1 MESKGIVKGQFT
13 DWSTHFRGSKNVK
26 IQCFSGSMS
35 LNPLRSGSYNAPRH
49 FKLSSF
55 SWSFLIYMFFS
66 GEKSQ
71 FNYFFLFQCFTCNRN
86 SRSYVFHKE
95 GVFKNFGKFPG
106 EHLDWSLIKLQA
118 EGLYFYLKKF
128 GTGVF
133 KWILRSFWKHLFY
146 STPPGKCFCFKE

>member
-86 SRSYVFHKE
+86 SRSYVLHKE

-106 EHLDWSLIKLQA
+106 EHLDWSLIKFNKVAGRRPVFLFKKIWHRCFQVNFA
-118 EGLYFYLKKF
+118 KFLK
-128 GTGVF
+128 TP
-133 KWILRSFWKHLFY
+133 IL
-146 STPPGKCFCFKE
+146 